1 MSGNSLSGLLFIL
14 LSVSCSLCIAHL
26 LKIVQRKE
34 LSVVPILVINYVT
47 AAGLSLL
54 NTDRQV
60 VVNETSFITLCFAT
74 AVGSLFII
82 NFFLYSYS
90 LEKNGVGISI
100 AAMRLSLVLPVI
112 VSVWFYNEK
121 LQAYNY
127 VGILFVF
134 ISLLLL
140 IPTAKQTKG
149 VTFSVS
155 LMFIFLLNGL
165 VDVLLKI
172 YDREFA
178 PILSKDHFLF
188 LIFSAAFFVGV
199 SYLVVKKSLKF
210 DLKSIFYGILIGIVN
225 LYSSF
230 FLLSALEKLSG
241 ALVFSTTNLLNVFLG
256 TILGYFYWR
265 DQLVMKQC
273 WGIILAVFAIIL
285 LII

>member
-1 MSGNSLSGLLFIL
+1 MTGLIFIL
-14 LSVSCSLCIAHL
+14 LSVCCSLCIAHL
-26 LKIVQRKE
+26 LKLVQRE
-34 LSVVPILVINYVT
+34 HVSVVPILVINYIT

-54 NTDRQV
+54 NTDIQV
-60 VVNETSFITLCFAT
+60 IINETSYTTLFFAF

-90 LEKNGVGISI
+90 LQKNGVGISI

-127 VGILFVF
+127 LGILFVL

-140 IPTAKQTKG
+140 IPTVKQTKG
-149 VTFSVS
+149 ITFSVS
-155 LMFIFLLNGL
+155 LMFIFLLNGF

-172 YDREFA
+172 YEREFA
-178 PILSKDHFLF
+178 SILSKDHFLF
-188 LIFSAAFFVGV
+188 LIFIAAFFVGI
-199 SYLVVKKSLKF
+199 SYLVAKKSLKF
-210 DLKSIFYGILIGIVN
+210 DLKSIIYGILIGIVN

-241 ALVFSTTNLLNVFLG
+241 ALVFSITNLLNVFLG

-265 DQLVMKQC
+265 DQLVLKQF

-285 LII
+285 LVI